1 MNSPAVKCAVNTCT
15 HYVEGDYCSAAVI
28 HVWHQQEGRMSKSTS
43 ETQCKSYHKNEG
55 LDALGAVH
63 NMNVDA
69 LDRGSGFEPGVQ
81 CIVSTC
87 KYWEE
92 GDSCGA
98 REIKISGGRADEC
111 EDTDCHTFA
120 YSGAQKASTRPRV

>member
-1 MNSPAVKCAVNTCT
+1 MKSPAVRCEVNTCT
-15 HYVEGDYCSAAVI
+15 HYVDGDYCSAEQI
-28 HVWHQQEGRMSKSTS
+28 HVWHQQEGRMSKSIS

-69 LDRGSGFEPGVQ
+69 LERGSGFAPGVK

-87 KYWEE
+87 TYWED
-92 GDSCGA
+92 GDYCNAS
-98 REIKISGGRADEC
+98 EIKVSGSNADEC

-120 YSGAQKASTRPRV
+120 YSGQQKASTRPRV